1 MLKFGSNRVAITV
14 LMLQNSSMYS
24 SRPKHTYYTEI
35 HNTNESLVGA
45 FYNGNVKT
53 ETGLADIRSY
63 YVKRKKNQCRTE
75 TKNTVNTRQSHLD
88 KRAESKPI
96 VVTKKQINKFT
107 ESVVCCLC
115 FLQFFSKGVK
125 LKEIINQI

>member
-53 ETGLADIRSY
+53 ETGLADIISY
-63 YVKRKKNQCRTE
+63 YVKRKKNQCTTE

-96 VVTKKQINKFT
+96 VSSNK
-107 ESVVCCLC
+107 EAN
-115 FLQFFSKGVK
+115 K
-125 LKEIINQI
+125 